1 LSLAAGA
8 GAVAM
13 AVIFG
18 VQHILDAVVIFA
30 SAAAGAV
37 LRRRLGRLSA
47 NALIQ
52 PFCASLLAGVL
63 AAVTFRY
70 ELVSSLR
77 LVSLCPCVILV
88 PGAQVLNA
96 LSDLIHSRVHLGG
109 ARLIHAGLVIA
120 AITTGLLF
128 GLVFCGVSLPLNEV
142 VRAVPLWQDVI
153 AAGVA
158 VAAFSIMFSMP
169 LNLLLW
175 PVVVGALAHALRW
188 AALAMG
194 LSVGAGTLVASLA
207 IGVILMPVARRRQ
220 IPFAAIG
227 FVSVVSMIPGA
238 YLFTMASGLVQ
249 IAQGRHASLELIN
262 TTIANG
268 ATAMI
273 VILAISLGLI
283 IPKLTID
290 YLDERSA
297 TESE

>member
-1 LSLAAGA
+1 
-8 GAVAM
+8 
-13 AVIFG
+13 
-18 VQHILDAVVIFA
+18 VV
-30 SAAAGAV
+30 
-37 LRRRLGRLSA
+37 
-47 NALIQ
+47 
-52 PFCASLLAGVL
+52 
-63 AAVTFRY
+63 
-70 ELVSSLR
+70 
-77 LVSLCPCVILV
+77 LV

-96 LSDLIHSRVHLGG
+96 LSDLIHSRVDIGG

-120 AITTGLLF
+120 AITTGMLF
-128 GLVFCGVSLPLNEV
+128 GLVLCGVSLPLDEV

-169 LNLLLW
+169 PNLLLW
-175 PVVVGALAHALRW
+175 PVVVGTLAHALRW

-194 LSVGAGTLVASLA
+194 FSVGAGTLVASLT
-207 IGVILMPVARRRQ
+207 IGVILMPVARRRR
-220 IPFAAIG
+220 IPFAALG

-249 IAQGRHASLELIN
+249 IAQGRHTSLELIN
-262 TTIANG
+262 ATIANG

-283 IPKLTID
+283 LPKLTID

-297 TESE
+297 TDR